1 MSTYEVISS
10 QATTRQRA
18 KIGRLAFSND
28 IREIVKPRVVDET
41 HAEADHRVDP
51 PVTPEV
57 SLFEL
62 SKGTAIGEIG

>member
-1 MSTYEVISS
+1 MNSFEVILL
-10 QATTRQRA
+10 QRTTQQRA
-18 KIGRLAFSND
+18 QIGRLAFSND
-28 IREIVKPRVVDET
+28 IREIAKPKADET
-41 HAEADHRVDP
+41 CAEPDHRVDP